1 MSNKIKYINTYAL
14 LDYLCS
20 YKSDKEIEEIEETVY
35 NMEQSQEF
43 KNLFFFSENEDIY
56 LYQEGN
62 EQKIKDFISNKI
74 DISNMNDT
82 NVFDYYGNYL
92 FDYGYIKLGEIT
104 IEEEDLYRTLRD
116 KYLTDDKCIERLVSA
131 GENFHSELDKI
142 KRECLEY
149 MINLVIAEIK
159 VNLEKFKF

>member
-1 MSNKIKYINTYAL
+1 MPNKIKYINTYAL

-20 YKSDKEIEEIEETVY
+20 YKSNEEIEKIEEIIY
-35 NMEQSQEF
+35 NIEQSQEF

-56 LYQEGN
+56 LYQESD
-62 EQKIKDFISNKI
+62 EQKIKDFISSKI
-74 DISNMNDT
+74 DISNINDT

-92 FDYGYIKLGEIT
+92 FDYGHIKLGEIT

-116 KYLTDDKCIERLVSA
+116 KYLTDDKCIERLINA

-142 KRECLEY
+142 KRECLEC
-149 MINLVIAEIK
+149 MVELTINKIRVD
-159 VNLEKFKF
+159 LEKFKF

>member
-35 NMEQSQEF
+35 NMKQSQEF